1 MLLKMP
7 DRVVVFRVD
16 GFEPAAFSDPS
27 QRSAEGPRLANFAP
41 PLAAGGLEFTGLPSS
56 LVAGSVPDVPAF
68 VSAPTFSN
76 AVQQV
81 RRNDHVDS

>member
-7 DRVVVFRVD
+7 DRVVVFRAG
-16 GFEPAAFSDPS
+16 GFFGSLAEKRRGPAAGELRAAARRRGARVHRPAVLARRR
-27 QRSAEGPRLANFAP
+27 QRPGRPRLRLCPN
-41 PLAAGGLEFTGLPSS
+41 LL
-56 LVAGSVPDVPAF
+56 
-68 VSAPTFSN
+68 N